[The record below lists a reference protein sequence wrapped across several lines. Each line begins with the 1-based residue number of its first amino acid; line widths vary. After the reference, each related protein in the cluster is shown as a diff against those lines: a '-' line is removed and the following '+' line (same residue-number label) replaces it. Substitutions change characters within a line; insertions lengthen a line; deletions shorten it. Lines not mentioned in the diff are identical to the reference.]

1 VKSNKKQMET
11 LEQYLLKKYKK
22 SSLTPNS
29 CSIRKYLNFIQDKA
43 ETAEYKDILEYVA
56 HLRKNENLHPKTI
69 KQYLNGAK
77 IYYYYLLEIGKRN
90 DHPCSELYLKDKINK
105 QIKVDV
111 LYSAETLEKYLES
124 HKNDAKLVRRRNE
137 VITSLLIYQ
146 GLTVGEIVALEIDD
160 INLEQAEIYIKSSEK
175 SKSRILPLQAK
186 QILLFLNYLKEDKPK
201 LIQYLQS
208 ETPIK
213 TLITGKFEEKV
224 RPNVINKMINEYLPK
239 NEQLQPIKIR
249 QSVIAN
255 LLKKENDTRIV
266 QVFAGHKRASTTIL
280 YKQTELEIL
289 QNAINLY
296 HPIREVLI

>member
-1 VKSNKKQMET
+1 MI
-11 LEQYLLKKYKK
+11 LEEYLLKKYKK
-22 SSLTPNS
+22 SSLTPNL
-29 CSIRKYLNFIQDKA
+29 CSIRKYLNFIQNKA

-77 IYYYYLLEIGKRN
+77 IYYQYLLEIGKRN

-146 GLTVGEIVALEIDD
+146 GLTVGEICNLQIED
-160 INLEQAEIYIKSSEK
+160 INLEKAEIYIKSSDK
-175 SKSRILPLQAK
+175 SKSRTLPLQAK

-201 LIQYLQS
+201 LIQHLQS

-296 HPIREVLI
+296 HPIREI

>member
-1 VKSNKKQMET
+1 MK
-11 LEQYLLKKYKK
+11 LEEYLLKKYKK
-22 SSLTPNS
+22 SSLNPYL
-29 CSIRKYLNFIQDKA
+29 CSIRKYFNFIQNKA
-43 ETAEYKDILEYVA
+43 ETAQYKDILEYVA

-69 KQYLNGAK
+69 KHYLLNVK
-77 IYYYYLLEIGKRN
+77 IYYYYLIEIGKRN

-146 GLTVGEIVALEIDD
+146 GLTVGEICNLQIED
-160 INLEQAEIYIKSSEK
+160 INLEKAEITVKSSEK
-175 SKSRILPLQAK
+175 QTRILPLQAK

-201 LIQYLQS
+201 LIKHLQS
-208 ETPIK
+208 ENPIK

-224 RPNVINKMINEYLPK
+224 RPNVINKMINEHLPK

-296 HPIREVLI
+296 HPIKEI

>member
-1 VKSNKKQMET
+1 MK
-11 LEQYLLKKYKK
+11 LEDYLLKKYKK
-22 SSLTPNS
+22 SSLNPYL
-29 CSIRKYLNFIQDKA
+29 CSIRKYLNFIQNKA
-43 ETAEYKDILEYVA
+43 ETAEYKDILDYIA

-69 KQYLNGAK
+69 RHYLGSVK

-90 DHPCSELYLKDKINK
+90 DHPCSELYLKDKISR
-105 QIKVDV
+105 QIAVDT
-111 LYSAETLEKYLES
+111 LYSPETLENFLNDT
-124 HKNDAKLVRRRNE
+124 HKDKTLQRRNE

-146 GLTVGEIVALEIDD
+146 GLTVGEICSLEIED
-160 INLEQAEIYIKSSEK
+160 INLEKAEIYIKSSDK
-175 SKSRILPLQAK
+175 KKSRTLPLQAK

-201 LIQYLQS
+201 LNHYLQS

-296 HPIREVLI
+296 HPIREILI

>member
-1 VKSNKKQMET
+1 MT
-11 LEQYLLKKYKK
+11 LENYLLKKYKK
-22 SSLTPNS
+22 SSLNPYL
-29 CSIRKYLNFIQDKA
+29 CSIRKYLNFIQNKA

-56 HLRKNENLHPKTI
+56 HLRKNENLQPKTI
-69 KQYLNGAK
+69 KHYLLNVK
-77 IYYYYLLEIGKRN
+77 IYYYYLIEIGKRN
-90 DHPCSELYLKDKINK
+90 DHPCSELYLKDKVNK
-105 QIKVDV
+105 QIKVDI

-146 GLTVGEIVALEIDD
+146 GLTVGEICNLQIED
-160 INLEQAEIYIKSSEK
+160 INLEKAEIYIKSSDK
-175 SKSRILPLQAK
+175 KKSRTLPLQAK

-201 LIQYLQS
+201 LNHYLQS

-255 LLKKENDTRIV
+255 MLKKENDTRIV
-266 QVFAGHKRASTTIL
+266 QVFAGHKRVSTTIL

-289 QNAINLY
+289 QKAINLY

>member
-1 VKSNKKQMET
+1 MK
-11 LEQYLLKKYKK
+11 LEEYLLKKYKK
-22 SSLTPNS
+22 SSLTPNL
-29 CSIRKYLNFIQDKA
+29 CSIRKYLNFIQNKA
-43 ETAEYKDILEYVA
+43 ETAEYKDILEYVE

-77 IYYYYLLEIGKRN
+77 IYYQYLLEIGKRN
-90 DHPCSELYLKDKINK
+90 DHPCSELFLKDKINK

-137 VITSLLIYQ
+137 VITTLLIYQ
-146 GLTVGEIVALEIDD
+146 GLTVSEICNLQIEDV
-160 INLEQAEIYIKSSEK
+160 NLEKAEIYIKSSEK
-175 SKSRILPLQAK
+175 SKSRTLPLQAK

-201 LIQYLQS
+201 LIQHLQS
-208 ETPIK
+208 ENPIK
-213 TLITGKFEEKV
+213 TLITGKFEEKI
-224 RPNVINKMINEYLPK
+224 RPNVINKMINENRK
-239 NEQLQPIKIR
+239 ENERLQPIKIR

-266 QVFAGHKRASTTIL
+266 QVFAGHKRASTTTL

-296 HPIREVLI
+296 HPLK

>member
-1 VKSNKKQMET
+1 MTV
-11 LEQYLLKKYKK
+11 EQYLLKKYKK
-22 SSLTPNS
+22 SSLTPNL
-29 CSIRKYLNFIQDKA
+29 CSIRKYLNFIQNKA
-43 ETAEYKDILEYVA
+43 ETAQYKDILDYVG
-56 HLRKNENLHPKTI
+56 HLRKNENLQPKTI
-69 KQYLNGAK
+69 RQYLNGAK
-77 IYYYYLLEIGKRN
+77 IYYHYLLEIGKRN

-105 QIKVDV
+105 QIKVDI

-124 HKNDAKLVRRRNE
+124 HKNDPKLVRRRNE
-137 VITSLLIYQ
+137 VIIGLLIYQ
-146 GLTVGEIVALEIDD
+146 GLTVGEICTLQIED
-160 INLEQAEIYIKSSEK
+160 INLEKAEITIKTNEK
-175 SKSRILPLQAK
+175 PTRILPLQAK

-201 LIQYLQS
+201 LIQHLQS
-208 ETPIK
+208 EKPIK

-224 RPNVINKMINEYLPK
+224 RPNVINKMINEHLPK
-239 NEQLQPIKIR
+239 NQQLQPIKIR

-296 HPIREVLI
+296 HPIQLKISS

>member
-1 VKSNKKQMET
+1 MK
-11 LEQYLLKKYKK
+11 LEDYLLKKYKK
-22 SSLTPNS
+22 SSLTPNL
-29 CSIRKYLNFIQDKA
+29 CSIRKYLNFIQNKA
-43 ETAEYKDILEYVA
+43 ETAQYSDILEYVA
-56 HLRKNENLHPKTI
+56 HLRKNENLNPKTI
-69 KQYLNGAK
+69 KHYLLNVK
-77 IYYYYLLEIGKRN
+77 IYYNYLLEIGKRN

-105 QIKVDV
+105 QIKVDI
-111 LYSAETLEKYLES
+111 LYSAETMEKYLES

-146 GLTVGEIVALEIDD
+146 GLTVGEISNLQIEN
-160 INLEQAEIYIKSSEK
+160 INLEKAEIYIKSSDK
-175 SKSRILPLQAK
+175 SKSRTLPLQAK
-186 QILLFLNYLKEDKPK
+186 QILLFLNYLKEDYPK
-201 LIQYLQS
+201 LIQHIVS

-213 TLITGKFEEKV
+213 TLITGKLKEGV
-224 RPNVINKMINEYLPK
+224 RPNVLNRMINDHREK
-239 NEQLQPIKIR
+239 SQQLQPIKIR

-296 HPIREVLI
+296 HPIREI

>member
-1 VKSNKKQMET
+1 MT

-22 SSLTPNS
+22 SSLTPNL
-29 CSIRKYLNFIQDKA
+29 CSIRKYLNFIQGGALKNANEHFSERASRCDGA
-43 ETAEYKDILEYVA
+43 ETAQYKEILEYVG

-69 KQYLNGAK
+69 KQYLNGVK

-105 QIKVDV
+105 QIAVDT
-111 LYSAETLEKYLES
+111 LYSQETLEKYLES

-146 GLTVGEIVALEIDD
+146 GLTVGEICNLQIED
-160 INLEQAEIYIKSSEK
+160 INLEKAEIYIKSTETK
-175 SKSRILPLQAK
+175 KGRTLPLNAK

-201 LIQYLQS
+201 LTKYLQS
-208 ETPIK
+208 ENPIK

-224 RPNVINKMINEYLPK
+224 RPNVINKMINEHLPK
-239 NEQLQPIKIR
+239 NEQLKPIKIR

-266 QVFAGHKRASTTIL
+266 QVFAGHKRASTTTL
-280 YKQTELEIL
+280 
-289 QNAINLY
+289 
-296 HPIREVLI
+296 

>member
-1 VKSNKKQMET
+1 MTV
-11 LEQYLLKKYKK
+11 EQYLLKKYNK
-22 SSLTPNS
+22 SSLTPNL
-29 CSIRKYLNFIQDKA
+29 CSIRKYLNFIQNKA
-43 ETAEYKDILEYVA
+43 ETAQYSDILEYVA
-56 HLRKNENLHPKTI
+56 HLRKNESLHPKTI

-77 IYYYYLLEIGKRN
+77 IYYQYLLEIGKRN

-146 GLTVGEIVALEIDD
+146 GLAVGEIVALQIDD
-160 INLEQAEIYIKSSEK
+160 INLEKAEIYIKSSEK
-175 SKSRILPLQAK
+175 SKSRTLPLQAK
-186 QILLFLNYLKEDKPK
+186 QILLFLNYLKEDYPK
-201 LIQYLQS
+201 LTKQIQS
-208 ETPIK
+208 ENPIK
-213 TLITGKFEEKV
+213 TLITGKLKEEV
-224 RPNVINKMINEYLPK
+224 RPNVLNRMINEHRPK

-266 QVFAGHKRASTTIL
+266 QVFAGHKRASTTIQ

-296 HPIREVLI
+296 HPIR

>member
-1 VKSNKKQMET
+1 MK
-11 LEQYLLKKYKK
+11 LEEYLLKKYKK
-22 SSLTPNS
+22 SSLTPNL
-29 CSIRKYLNFIQDKA
+29 CSIRKYLNFIQNKA
-43 ETAEYKDILEYVA
+43 ETAQYKDILEYVG

-77 IYYYYLLEIGKRN
+77 IYYQYLLEIGKRN

-146 GLTVGEIVALEIDD
+146 GLTVGEICALEIND
-160 INLEQAEIYIKSSEK
+160 INLEEAEITIKSSEK
-175 SKSRILPLQAK
+175 QTRILPLQAK

-201 LIQYLQS
+201 LIQHLQS
-208 ETPIK
+208 ENPIK

-224 RPNVINKMINEYLPK
+224 RPNVINKMINEHLPK

-296 HPIREVLI
+296 HPLREF

>member
-1 VKSNKKQMET
+1 MKIED
-11 LEQYLLKKYKK
+11 YLLEKYKK
-22 SSLTPNS
+22 SSLTPNL
-29 CSIRKYLNFIQDKA
+29 CSIRKYLNFIQNKA
-43 ETAEYKDILEYVA
+43 ETAQYSDILEYVA
-56 HLRKNENLHPKTI
+56 HLRKNENLNPKTI
-69 KQYLNGAK
+69 KHYLLNVK
-77 IYYYYLLEIGKRN
+77 IYYNYLLEIGKRN

-105 QIKVDV
+105 QIKVDI
-111 LYSAETLEKYLES
+111 LYSAETMEKYLES

-146 GLTVGEIVALEIDD
+146 GLTVGEISNLQIEN
-160 INLEQAEIYIKSSEK
+160 INLEKAEIYIKSSDK
-175 SKSRILPLQAK
+175 SKSRTLPLQAK
-186 QILLFLNYLKEDKPK
+186 QILLFLNYLKEDYPK
-201 LIQYLQS
+201 LIQHIVS

-213 TLITGKFEEKV
+213 TLITGKLKEGV
-224 RPNVINKMINEYLPK
+224 RPNVLNRMINDHREK
-239 NEQLQPIKIR
+239 SQQLQPIKIR

-296 HPIREVLI
+296 HPIREI

>member
-1 VKSNKKQMET
+1 MI
-11 LEQYLLKKYKK
+11 LEEYLLKKYKK
-22 SSLTPNS
+22 SSLNPYL
-29 CSIRKYLNFIQDKA
+29 CSIRKYFNFIQDKA
-43 ETAEYKDILEYVA
+43 ETAQYKDILEYIV
-56 HLRKNENLHPKTI
+56 HLRKNENLQPKTI
-69 KQYLNGAK
+69 KHYLLNVK
-77 IYYYYLLEIGKRN
+77 IYYYYLIEIGKRN

-105 QIKVDV
+105 QIKVDI

-146 GLTVGEIVALEIDD
+146 GLTVGEIVALEIED
-160 INLEQAEIYIKSSEK
+160 INLEKAEITIKSSEK
-175 SKSRILPLQAK
+175 PTRILPLQAK

-201 LIQYLQS
+201 LIKYLQS

-213 TLITGKFEEKV
+213 TLITGKFEERV

-296 HPIREVLI
+296 HPIKEILI

>member
-1 VKSNKKQMET
+1 MK
-11 LEQYLLKKYKK
+11 LEEYLLKKYKK
-22 SSLTPNS
+22 SSLTPNL
-29 CSIRKYLNFIQDKA
+29 CSIRKYLNFIQNKA
-43 ETAEYKDILEYVA
+43 ETAQYKDILEYVG

-77 IYYYYLLEIGKRN
+77 IYYQYLLEIGKRN

-105 QIKVDV
+105 QIKVDI
-111 LYSAETLEKYLES
+111 LYSDETLEKYLES

-146 GLTVGEIVALEIDD
+146 GLTVGEICNLQIED
-160 INLEQAEIYIKSSEK
+160 INLEKAEIYIKSTDAK
-175 SKSRILPLQAK
+175 KSRTLPLQAK

-201 LIQYLQS
+201 LIQHLQS
-208 ETPIK
+208 ENPIK

-224 RPNVINKMINEYLPK
+224 RPNVINKMINEHLPK

-296 HPIREVLI
+296 HPIKEI

>member
-1 VKSNKKQMET
+1 MK
-11 LEQYLLKKYKK
+11 LEDYLLKKYKK
-22 SSLTPNS
+22 SSLNPYL
-29 CSIRKYLNFIQDKA
+29 CSIRKYFNFIQNKA

-56 HLRKNENLHPKTI
+56 HLRKNENLNPKTI
-69 KQYLNGAK
+69 KHYLLNVK
-77 IYYYYLLEIGKRN
+77 IYYYYLIEIGKRN

-105 QIKVDV
+105 QIKVDI
-111 LYSAETLEKYLES
+111 LYSAERLEKYLES

-146 GLTVGEIVALEIDD
+146 GLTVGEICNLQIED
-160 INLEQAEIYIKSSEK
+160 INLEKAEIYIKSTDK
-175 SKSRILPLQAK
+175 SKSRTLPLQAK
-186 QILLFLNYLKEDKPK
+186 QIVLFLNYLKEDRLLLMRHLRVPP
-201 LIQYLQS
+201 LGVRG
-208 ETPIK
+208 
-213 TLITGKFEEKV
+213 LITGKFEERV
-224 RPNVINKMINEYLPK
+224 RPNVINKMINEHLPK

-289 QNAINLY
+289 QNAINLF
-296 HPIREVLI
+296 HPIREV

>member
-1 VKSNKKQMET
+1 MI
-11 LEQYLLKKYKK
+11 LEEYLLKKYKK
-22 SSLTPNS
+22 SSLTPNL
-29 CSIRKYLNFIQDKA
+29 CSIRKYLNFIQNKA
-43 ETAEYKDILEYVA
+43 ETAQYKDILEYVG

-77 IYYYYLLEIGKRN
+77 IYYHYLLEIGTRN

-146 GLTVGEIVALEIDD
+146 GLTVGEIVALEIED
-160 INLEQAEIYIKSSEK
+160 INLEKAEITIKSSEK
-175 SKSRILPLQAK
+175 PTRILPLQAK

-208 ETPIK
+208 ENPIK
-213 TLITGKFEEKV
+213 TLITGKFEEKI
-224 RPNVINKMINEYLPK
+224 RPNVINKMINEHRPK

-296 HPIREVLI
+296 HPIREI

>member
-1 VKSNKKQMET
+1 MK
-11 LEQYLLKKYKK
+11 LEQYLLKKYNE
-22 SSLTPNS
+22 SSLKPNL
-29 CSIRKYLNFIQDKA
+29 CSIRKYLNYIQNKA
-43 ETAEYKDILEYVA
+43 ETAQYKDILEYVG

-69 KQYLNGAK
+69 KQYLNGVK
-77 IYYYYLLEIGKRN
+77 IYYHYLLEIGKRN

-105 QIKVDV
+105 QIAVDT
-111 LYSAETLEKYLES
+111 LYSVETLEKYLES

-146 GLTVGEIVALEIDD
+146 GLTVGEICNLQIED
-160 INLEQAEIYIKSSEK
+160 INLEKAEITIKSSEK
-175 SKSRILPLQAK
+175 QTRILPLQAK

-224 RPNVINKMINEYLPK
+224 RPNVINKMINEHLPK

-296 HPIREVLI
+296 HPIREI